1 MTDLRNLDTA
11 EFKVLFRPTTTSA
24 RAEPPSAA
32 VEVEFGAVTHPGRV
46 RPRNEDHYLISR
58 IRREQ
63 DILATNVPD
72 NLFPRP
78 IEDDAYLMSVADG
91 MGGMAA
97 GQIASR
103 LAIGTGVRLL
113 HRSPKWGF
121 KIDEKEAKELVQ
133 RALEYFR
140 EIDRTL
146 TDSALDDR
154 RLFGMGT
161 TLTAAYSI
169 GVNLFLMHAGD
180 SRAYLLRKGQLTQLT
195 HDHTVAQAL
204 ADAGQIPPE
213 EVRTH
218 SRRNILTNFLGGH
231 HGKVQADV
239 RWLRLLDGDRIL
251 LCSDGLT
258 EMLDDAQIERT
269 LSCICGSAEAA
280 QALLDQALECGGRD
294 NVTVIV
300 ARYTIPTRE
309 EAKRRHDQSESQDE
323 EPTTI
328 ETLLPE
334 ISASTAPGD
343 SRILPSLPEE
353 AARM

>member
-1 MTDLRNLDTA
+1 M
-11 EFKVLFRPTTTSA
+11 
-24 RAEPPSAA
+24 
-32 VEVEFGAVTHPGRV
+32 
-46 RPRNEDHYLISR
+46 
-58 IRREQ
+58 
-63 DILATNVPD
+63 
-72 NLFPRP
+72 
-78 IEDDAYLMSVADG
+78 
-91 MGGMAA
+91 
-97 GQIASR
+97 
-103 LAIGTGVRLL
+103 
-113 HRSPKWGF
+113 
-121 KIDEKEAKELVQ
+121 VQ

-180 SRAYLLRKGQLTQLT
+180 SRAYLLRNGQLTQLT

-204 ADAGQIPPE
+204 ADAGQIAPE

-239 RWLRLLDGDRIL
+239 RWLRLVDGDRIL

-269 LSCICGSAEAA
+269 LSRFSGSAESA

-300 ARYTIPTRE
+300 ARYMIPTRE
-309 EAKRRHDQSESQDE
+309 EARRRDDRSESQDE

-334 ISASTAPGD
+334 ISPSTAPGD
-343 SRILPSLPEE
+343 SRILSSLPEE
-353 AARM
+353 AARI